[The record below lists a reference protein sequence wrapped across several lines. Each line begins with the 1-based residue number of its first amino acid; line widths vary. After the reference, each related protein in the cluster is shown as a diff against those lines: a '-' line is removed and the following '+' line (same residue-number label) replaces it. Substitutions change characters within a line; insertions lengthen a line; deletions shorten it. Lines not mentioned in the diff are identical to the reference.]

1 MKKPVVN
8 RDFMRRQI
16 AFRRLLLDGQGNL
29 TRDGRVIAAYVRRL
43 LGAAP
48 GQHLTKLTPGGGIDP
63 VATVAA
69 AQRREAWDALV
80 RLVNLD
86 AYTVSNI
93 EED

>member
-1 MKKPVVN
+1 MKVKVS
-8 RDFMRRQI
+8 RDFARRQL
-16 AFRRLLLDGQGNL
+16 AFRQVLLDGEGNL
-29 TRDGRVIAAYVRRL
+29 TRNGRVVVAHMRRL

-48 GQHLTKLTPGGGIDP
+48 GQHITKYTLSREIDP